1 MELRAP
7 YWMGLI
13 PLLLILQLI
22 FPNPVWM
29 ALLVGMG
36 GVWLVAYLWVRALSR
51 NLHLEREMRFGW
63 AQVGDRLEERFT
75 LTNSSWVPAL
85 WVEISDEST
94 LPDYHVSQ
102 VTAIGSIT
110 KNSWKTSQ
118 VCNQRGL
125 FMLGPTRLRI
135 GDPLGLFSA
144 TIDVPGSTVLM
155 VMPPVVPLPAIEI
168 APAGRAGDGRR
179 ARTDPLER
187 TVSTSGVRPHQTGDP
202 LRWIH
207 WPTSV
212 RHQQLYLRTFDSTP
226 TSDWW
231 IFLDLEQ
238 EVQVGEGWNSTE
250 EHGVILAASLADRGL
265 RAGRAVG
272 LAATAEHFIW
282 LPPKGA
288 PSQRMEIL
296 RSLALARPGHTSL
309 SSLLD
314 SARAVLQRGAS
325 LIVITPS
332 QRVEWLEPLYQ
343 YTRFTRSRLTPTVMI
358 FDPVSYGGD
367 GELSG
372 VQTALNSL
380 GISPYI
386 IRREMLDKPETRP
399 GHEGE
404 WQWFVTG
411 LGRAIP
417 LRKPTDLGWK
427 RVSG

>member
-1 MELRAP
+1 MKLRAL
-7 YWMGLI
+7 YWMRLI

-36 GVWLVAYLWVRALSR
+36 GVWLVAFLWVRALYRS
-51 NLHLEREMRFGW
+51 LHLEREMRYGW

-75 LTNSSWVPAL
+75 LTNLSWVPAL
-85 WVEISDEST
+85 WVEISDQST
-94 LPDYHVSQ
+94 LPDYYVSQ
-102 VTAIGSIT
+102 ITAIGSNAR
-110 KNSWKTSQ
+110 NSWKTSQ

-125 FMLGPTRLRI
+125 FMLGPTRLRT

-144 TIDVPGSTVLM
+144 TIDVPGSAVLM
-155 VMPPVVPLPAIEI
+155 VMPPVVPLPSIEI

-187 TVSTSGVRPHQTGDP
+187 TVSARGVRPHQTGDP

-207 WPTSV
+207 WPISAH
-212 RHQQLYLRTFDSTP
+212 RGQLYLRTFDSTP

-231 IFLDLEQ
+231 IFLDLEGQ
-238 EVQVGEGWNSTE
+238 VQMGTGWSSTE

-265 RAGRAVG
+265 RLGLAVG
-272 LAATAEHFIW
+272 LAATAEKLIW
-282 LPPKGA
+282 LPPQGT
-288 PSQRMEIL
+288 PYQRMEIL
-296 RSLALARPGHTSL
+296 RSLALARPGQTSL

-314 SARAVLQRGAS
+314 SARPVLQRGAS

-332 QRVEWLEPLYQ
+332 QRRDWLEPLYQ
-343 YTRFTRSRLTPTVMI
+343 YTRSHLTPTVMI
-358 FDPVSYGGD
+358 FDPASYSGN

-372 VQTALNSL
+372 VQTVLNSL
-380 GISPYI
+380 GITPYI
-386 IRREMLDKPETRP
+386 IHREMLDKPETRP

-417 LRKPTDLGWK
+417 VRKPSDLGWK
-427 RVSG
+427 KVAG